1 MLNLAFTS
9 FTAVLMFT
17 AAAPPNQDSVKKAL
31 LKRDTEWSTL
41 ASAGKDVDKVVS
53 YWSTDA
59 VVYPPG
65 QPMIEGT
72 AAIRS
77 YVSESYKIP
86 GFRIGW
92 KSHDVTLSPDEKMAY
107 MRERKR
113 GSCARGKW
121 KVDDHQRSRHNNLAA
136 RTWHVAMH
144 GRYLER
150 ATYRSLNES
159 FVTMIAKWYVING
172 K

>member
-1 MLNLAFTS
+1 VWLTQLHREAIHAQPCIYKFHGGFNVHSGCTTKPRLGEES
-9 FTAVLMFT
+9 
-17 AAAPPNQDSVKKAL
+17 L

-107 MRERKR
+107 MRDETRFV
-113 GSCARGKW
+113 CQGK
-121 KVDDHQRSRHNNLAA
+121 
-136 RTWHVAMH
+136 M
-144 GRYLER
+144 
-150 ATYRSLNES
+150 ES
-159 FVTMIAKWYVING
+159 
-172 K
+172 